1 MHPRVLRPP
10 NPDPPRGLQ
19 RRASTPGQT
28 PPLQKAARKG
38 AGAAPGE
45 EATNIRTLNLCP
57 TDPHPA
63 GLICDTCDKPQHADG
78 ICPHYPGMRV
88 DHPDATT
95 RIAGPPSD
103 TTPLHIARGTVTKQS
118 GEHGSCLF
126 RTLRVGLL
134 RHYSK
139 GGSSGQA
146 VPLLE
151 PEPLRHALLDWIA
164 ANATLQISDATL
176 AEWIHR

>member
-1 MHPRVLRPP
+1 
-10 NPDPPRGLQ
+10 
-19 RRASTPGQT
+19 
-28 PPLQKAARKG
+28 
-38 AGAAPGE
+38 
-45 EATNIRTLNLCP
+45 
-57 TDPHPA
+57 
-63 GLICDTCDKPQHADG
+63 
-78 ICPHYPGMRV
+78 
-88 DHPDATT
+88 
-95 RIAGPPSD
+95 
-103 TTPLHIARGTVTKQS
+103 VTKQS

-176 AEWIHR
+176 AEWIHREWQTTLLQYVARMKQPPAAASGGCIGRWGGSLEMIAFSRSYNVSVWTYIRRHGGTGYDRIARYDPEGCTPSTPTIHALYDGSAHYDAFEPDAADLAAQLAGQPGATPKEALA